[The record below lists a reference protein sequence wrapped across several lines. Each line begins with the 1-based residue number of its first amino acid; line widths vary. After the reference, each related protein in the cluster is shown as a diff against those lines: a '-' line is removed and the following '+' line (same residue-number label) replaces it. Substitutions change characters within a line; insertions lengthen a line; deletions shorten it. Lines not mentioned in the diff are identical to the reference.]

1 MLIQLFICNKMESRP
16 SLSFFID
23 RGGTF
28 TDVLVK
34 RHLPSG
40 ERSEEILKLL
50 SVDPQ
55 RYSDPAIEAIR
66 RTLSKEAG
74 AEIPRG
80 SPLSGELISSISMGT
95 TVATNAFLE
104 KAEAKRSQ
112 AVSLAVNGN

>member
-1 MLIQLFICNKMESRP
+1 MESRP
-16 SLSFFID
+16 SFSFFID

-40 ERSEEILKLL
+40 EHSEEILKLL

-104 KAEAKRSQ
+104 KAEAKRNQ